1 MSRRRVPQRV
11 LIEIGWERIGR
22 LLGLAE
28 EAVRQGNP
36 DRARRYVQ
44 IAKHIAAKTQIALPR
59 DVQVCRGCEVP
70 LMPGINCRIRLGNHM
85 VCITCGICGKIRRRP
100 YMKEQLHD

>member
-11 LIEIGWERIGR
+11 LNEIGGERISR
-22 LLGLAE
+22 LLELAE

-36 DRARRYVQ
+36 DRAKRYVQ
-44 IAKHIAAKTQIALPR
+44 IAERIAAKTQVALLR
-59 DVQVCRGCEVP
+59 DVQVCRGCGVP

-85 VCITCGICGKIRRRP
+85 VCVTCDMCGAIRRRP
-100 YMKEQLHD
+100 YLKEQ